1 MLENIFKPLNY
12 LAIKWEV
19 KGAISKKKFDFFIP
33 AILALIT
40 SVILLGIDIYAYNP
54 LKEIEPNIFK
64 NDFAVLL
71 TGFLQTIP
79 GFYIAALVAI
89 ATLTSEVMDRPMSG
103 VAPTEKILETNPDR
117 EVEIPLSRRMFL
129 SRLFSYLAFISLI
142 LYFFVLTFKYF
153 YSLDIFSTS
162 QFWYELGYVFC
173 LFIICFFMFQ
183 LLLLTFLGLYYL
195 GDRVHRN

>member
-1 MLENIFKPLNY
+1 M
-12 LAIKWEV
+12 
-19 KGAISKKKFDFFIP
+19 
-33 AILALIT
+33 ALIT

-79 GFYIAALVAI
+79 GFYIAALAAI

-117 EVEIPLSRRMFL
+117 EVEIPLSTNV
-129 SRLFSYLAFISLI
+129 
-142 LYFFVLTFKYF
+142 FVSSIF
-153 YSLDIFSTS
+153 IFSIYKFNS
-162 QFWYELGYVFC
+162 
-173 LFIICFFMFQ
+173 LFFRSYF
-183 LLLLTFLGLYYL
+183 
-195 GDRVHRN
+195 